1 VSSNNN
7 NENNDNGKYKGREK
21 SGHAVV
27 SKGTSAASVAKLLKG
42 IDFPADKDDLL
53 KQIRQNKWKV
63 EDNDNID
70 TVIDIINQMADKQY
84 SSMTDVEH
92 KVGQVK

>member
-1 VSSNNN
+1 
-7 NENNDNGKYKGREK
+7 
-21 SGHAVV
+21 
-27 SKGTSAASVAKLLKG
+27 
-42 IDFPADKDDLL
+42 
-53 KQIRQNKWKV
+53 V

-84 SSMTDVEH
+84 SSMADVEH